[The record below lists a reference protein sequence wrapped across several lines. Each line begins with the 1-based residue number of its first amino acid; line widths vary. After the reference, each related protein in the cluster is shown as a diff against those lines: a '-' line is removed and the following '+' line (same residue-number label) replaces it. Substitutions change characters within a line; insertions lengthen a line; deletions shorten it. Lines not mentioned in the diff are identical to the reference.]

1 MTATRIVPIVLLAG
15 GTLITAC
22 SLAPPPELPDP
33 APTMPV
39 SFRQGQATA
48 AYEPLEWWKAFADP
62 VLDRVVES
70 VLESNLDMAVAVAR
84 VQQARERARMAKA
97 AILPVVQG
105 RGAVNDLSTP
115 TNAGFGAQIQKL
127 GLGELA
133 PGFALPERLGITTYS
148 LGADFSYEIDFWGRA
163 RSDALA
169 AGAEYLASESDYH
182 AARIG
187 ILAETIRTY
196 FEIADLRRQLDLTR
210 EVVDVLL
217 ERENVA
223 STRYDRGLS
232 NSLDLYQVRQ
242 DLLNTQAGLPKLH
255 NLHASA
261 EARLATL
268 LGGYRNDLNAILPDT
283 LSPADVT
290 DPVPAGIPTD
300 LLFQRPDVRAVG
312 LSLEAAQH
320 QISARR
326 AELLPTLSISGSIG
340 LQTSEIDGL
349 FKVDQWFT
357 NLASNLLAPVFQG
370 GRLRSNVTLAETR
383 FQEVA
388 AAYAQT
394 VVTAVNEVE
403 AALAVLQHE
412 GQRQTLL
419 ASRLEEAEA
428 AVELRSQRYEAGIG
442 GYADF
447 LDALRTRLNVE
458 LALAGARRD
467 VALARL
473 AVHRAL
479 GGAWTASETID
490 TPQMAS
496 ASAAPAEPTE

>member
-1 MTATRIVPIVLLAG
+1 MIATRIASFLLLAG
-15 GTLITAC
+15 LALASC
-22 SLAPPPELPDP
+22 SLAPPPELPQPETEMPEDFARSP
-33 APTMPV
+33 APGPY
-39 SFRQGQATA
+39 Q
-48 AYEPLEWWKAFADP
+48 PLQWWKSFADP
-62 VLDRVVES
+62 ALDRVVES

-84 VQQARERARMAKA
+84 VEQARERARIAKA
-97 AILPVVQG
+97 AVLPVVQG

-115 TNAGFGAQIQKL
+115 TNAGFGAQIQEL
-127 GLGELA
+127 GLGDLA
-133 PGFALPERLGITTYS
+133 PGFSLPERLGITTYS
-148 LGADFSYEIDFWGRA
+148 LGADFSYEMDFWGRV

-169 AGAEYLASESDYH
+169 AGAEYLASESDYQ

-196 FEIADLRRQLDLTR
+196 FEIADLRQQIDLTS
-210 EVVDVLL
+210 EMVDVLL

-232 NSLDLYQVRQ
+232 DSLDLYRVRQ
-242 DLLNTQAGLPKLH
+242 DLRNTQADLPKLQ
-255 NLHASA
+255 NLLASA

-268 LGGYRNDLNAILPDT
+268 LGGYRTDLDAVLPDT
-283 LSPADVT
+283 LSPADAT
-290 DPVPAGIPTD
+290 DPVPVGIPTD

-312 LSLEAAQH
+312 LRLEAARH

-326 AELLPTLSISGSIG
+326 AELLPTLSFSGSIG
-340 LQTSEIDGL
+340 LQSSEIDGL

-370 GRLRSNVTLAETR
+370 GRLRSNVTLAEIR
-383 FQEVA
+383 FNEIA
-388 AAYAQT
+388 ATYGRT

-403 AALAVLQHE
+403 AALAVLQNE
-412 GQRQTLL
+412 GQRHSLL
-419 ASRLEEAEA
+419 ASRLQEAEA
-428 AVELRSQRYEAGIG
+428 TVELRSQRYEAGIG

-447 LDALRTRLNVE
+447 LDAVRTRLNVD
-458 LALAGARRD
+458 LALAGADHD

-479 GGAWTASETID
+479 GGAWTASEPID

>member
-1 MTATRIVPIVLLAG
+1 MTATRIASFLLLVGLA
-15 GTLITAC
+15 LASC
-22 SLAPPPELPDP
+22 SLAPPPELPRP
-33 APTMPV
+33 AAEMPEDFTQ
-39 SFRQGQATA
+39 SPASGPYQ
-48 AYEPLEWWKAFADP
+48 PLNWWTAFADP

-84 VQQARERARMAKA
+84 VEQARERARIAKA
-97 AILPVVQG
+97 AVLPVVQG
-105 RGAVNDLSTP
+105 RAGINDLSTP
-115 TNAGFGAQIQKL
+115 TNAGFGAQIQEL
-127 GLGELA
+127 GLGDLA

-148 LGADFSYEIDFWGRA
+148 LGADFSYEMDFWGRV

-169 AGAEYLASESDYH
+169 AGAEYLASESDYQ

-196 FEIADLRRQLDLTR
+196 FEIADLRQQIDLTS
-210 EVVDVLL
+210 EMVDVLL

-232 NSLDLYQVRQ
+232 DSLDLYRVRQ
-242 DLLNTQAGLPKLH
+242 DLRNTQADLPKLQ
-255 NLHASA
+255 NLLASA

-268 LGGYRNDLNAILPDT
+268 LGGYRTDLDAVLPDT
-283 LSPADVT
+283 LSPADAT
-290 DPVPAGIPTD
+290 DPVPVGIPTD

-312 LSLEAAQH
+312 LRLEAARH

-326 AELLPTLSISGSIG
+326 AELLPTLSFSGSIG
-340 LQTSEIDGL
+340 LQSSEIDGL

-370 GRLRSNVTLAETR
+370 GRLRSNVTLAEIR
-383 FQEVA
+383 FNEIA
-388 AAYAQT
+388 ATYGRT

-403 AALAVLQHE
+403 AALAVLQNE
-412 GQRQTLL
+412 GQRHSLL
-419 ASRLEEAEA
+419 ASRLQEAEA
-428 AVELRSQRYEAGIG
+428 TVELRSQRYEAGIG

-447 LDALRTRLNVE
+447 LDAVRTRLNVD
-458 LALAGARRD
+458 LALAGADHD

-479 GGAWTASETID
+479 GGAWTASEPID

-496 ASAAPAEPTE
+496 ASATPAEPTE

>member
-1 MTATRIVPIVLLAG
+1 MTATRIASFQFLAAL
-15 GTLITAC
+15 TLASC
-22 SLAPPPELPDP
+22 SLAPPPELPQPETEMPEDFARSPAPGPYQPLQWWKSFGDP
-33 APTMPV
+33 A
-39 SFRQGQATA
+39 
-48 AYEPLEWWKAFADP
+48 
-62 VLDRVVES
+62 LDRVVES
-70 VLESNLDMAVAVAR
+70 VLESNLDMAEAVAR

-115 TNAGFGAQIQKL
+115 TNAGFGAQIQEL
-127 GLGELA
+127 GLGDLA
-133 PGFALPERLGITTYS
+133 PGFALPERLGLTTYS
-148 LGADFSYEIDFWGRA
+148 IGADFSYEMDFWGRA

-196 FEIADLRRQLDLTR
+196 FEIADLRRQIDLTM
-210 EVVDVLL
+210 EMVDVLR

-232 NSLDLYQVRQ
+232 DSLDLYRVRQ
-242 DLLNTQAGLPKLH
+242 DLRNTQAGLPKLK
-255 NLHASA
+255 NLLAND

-268 LGGYRNDLNAILPDT
+268 LGGYRNDLDAILPDT
-283 LSPADVT
+283 LSPADAT
-290 DPVPAGIPTD
+290 DPVPVGIPTD

-312 LSLEAAQH
+312 LRLEAARH

-326 AELLPTLSISGSIG
+326 AELLPTLSFSGSIG
-340 LQTSEIDGL
+340 LQSSEIDGL

-383 FQEVA
+383 FREVA

-403 AALAVLQHE
+403 AALAVLQNE
-412 GQRQTLL
+412 GQRHTLL

-428 AVELRSQRYEAGIG
+428 TVELRSQRYEAGIG

-447 LDALRTRLNVE
+447 LDALLTRLNVE
-458 LALAGARRD
+458 LALAGAGHD

-479 GGAWTASETID
+479 GGAWTASEPID

>member
-1 MTATRIVPIVLLAG
+1 MTATRIASFQFLAAL
-15 GTLITAC
+15 TLASC
-22 SLAPPPELPDP
+22 SLAPPPELPQPETEMPDDFARSP
-33 APTMPV
+33 APGPY
-39 SFRQGQATA
+39 Q
-48 AYEPLEWWKAFADP
+48 PLQWWKAFGDP
-62 VLDRVVES
+62 ALDWVVDS

-84 VQQARERARMAKA
+84 VEQARERARIAKA
-97 AILPVVQG
+97 AVLPVVQG
-105 RGAVNDLSTP
+105 RAGINDLSTP
-115 TNAGFGAQIQKL
+115 TNAGFGAQIQEL
-127 GLGELA
+127 GLGDLA
-133 PGFALPERLGITTYS
+133 PGFSLPERLGITTYS
-148 LGADFSYEIDFWGRA
+148 LGADFSYEMDFWGRV

-169 AGAEYLASESDYH
+169 AGAEYLASESDYQ

-196 FEIADLRRQLDLTR
+196 FEIADLRQQIDLTS
-210 EVVDVLL
+210 EMVDVLL

-232 NSLDLYQVRQ
+232 DSLDLYRVRQ
-242 DLLNTQAGLPKLH
+242 DLRNTQADLPKLQ
-255 NLHASA
+255 NLLASA

-268 LGGYRNDLNAILPDT
+268 LGGYRTDLDAILPDT
-283 LSPADVT
+283 LSPPPDAAG
-290 DPVPAGIPTD
+290 PVPVGIPTD

-312 LSLEAAQH
+312 LRLEAARH

-326 AELLPTLSISGSIG
+326 AELLPTLSFSGSIG
-340 LQTSEIDGL
+340 LQSSQIDGL

-403 AALAVLQHE
+403 AALAVLQNE
-412 GQRQTLL
+412 GQRHSLL
-419 ASRLEEAEA
+419 ASRLQEAEA
-428 AVELRSQRYEAGIG
+428 TVGLRSQRYEAGIG

-447 LDALRTRLNVE
+447 LDAVRTWLNVE
-458 LALAGARRD
+458 VALAGAGRD

-479 GGAWTASETID
+479 GGAWTPSEPID